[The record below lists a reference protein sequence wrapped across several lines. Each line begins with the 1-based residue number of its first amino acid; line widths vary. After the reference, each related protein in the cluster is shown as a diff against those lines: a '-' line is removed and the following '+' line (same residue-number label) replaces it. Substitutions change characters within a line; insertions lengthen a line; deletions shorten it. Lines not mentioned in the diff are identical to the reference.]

1 MLVILIILVAM
12 IFVEGAIAL
21 LEARLIVNLLR
32 RVETLEK
39 HPRA

>member
-32 RVETLEK
+32 RVEALEK
-39 HPRA
+39 HPRT